1 MERPKTSLKN
11 LRNNLYDKLEEFM
24 SKKIIILIEDL
35 FEDVEVIYPY
45 YRLIEEGYEVNIVG
59 PVKGREYKGKHGM
72 SLKSDISSK
81 DSTLDNV
88 AALIIPGGY
97 APDRMVRDENM
108 VNLVKKA
115 VNKCCVIGAICHG
128 PLMLV
133 EADVIKNK
141 KVTGFKSI
149 RTPLKLAG
157 GILMD
162 NKVVTDGNIITAQDA
177 ADVVEF
183 MKDVIV
189 LIESNN

>member
-1 MERPKTSLKN
+1 
-11 LRNNLYDKLEEFM
+11 M

-35 FEDVEVIYPY
+35 FEDIEAIYPY
-45 YRLIEEGYEVNIVG
+45 YRLIEEGYGVNVVG
-59 PVKGREYKGKHGM
+59 PKEDKEYRGKHGM
-72 SLKSDISSK
+72 TLKSDISSGHVNLE
-81 DSTLDNV
+81 DV
-88 AALIIPGGY
+88 VALIIPGGY

-108 VNLVKKA
+108 VNIVKKA

-133 EADVIKNK
+133 EADVISSK

-162 NKVVTDGNIITAQDA
+162 NKVVTDGNIITAEGA

-183 MKDVIV
+183 TKALIV
-189 LIESNN
+189 LIKAYK

>member
-1 MERPKTSLKN
+1 
-11 LRNNLYDKLEEFM
+11 LEAALL
-24 SKKIIILIEDL
+24 KKIIILIEDL
-35 FEDVEVIYPY
+35 FEDIEAIYPY

-59 PVKGREYKGKHGM
+59 PVKNKEYKGKHGM
-72 SLKSDISSK
+72 TIKSDISSK
-81 DSTLDNV
+81 DATLDDV
-88 AALIIPGGY
+88 IALIIPGGY

-108 VNLVKKA
+108 VNIVKKA
-115 VNKCCVIGAICHG
+115 VNNHCIVGAICHG

-162 NKVVTDGNIITAQDA
+162 NKVVIDGNMITAQDA
-177 ADVVEF
+177 ADVIEF
-183 MKDVIV
+183 MKNIIT
-189 LIESNN
+189 LIKSKN